1 MQYDVLYNLQ
11 IIYLSSAILLED
23 LFQVLAVIDQ
33 ISIAPLQKQLCG
45 VFIYYIFLKNII
57 IYITLQY
64 KTINYRPNLIV
75 ILCYHDDNGQSTL
88 ESWTIKTFNPP
99 ELRVQVV
106 LSLQKVEIT
115 YVLSRNRLLFIRWVA
130 SETGTMAKTLCAVEF
145 TILFIYSIYANET
158 KYFNAGTQDTSIIRK
173 KKHWQNFQCNK
184 AQRSK
189 PRQTHQLNHLR
200 QSRIQ
205 ITPIQIKELSIFKNL
220 SMQTL
225 STTATLLF
233 LVNQTT
239 KYQRERSRKEILKSI
254 NYTDVGFLNQSLSPK
269 SKEAPQAPLQ
279 QNTQLNQSQ
288 IPFVESKQTCVT
300 TSYLSKMFSRTQVSE
315 LDIIIEA
322 DVVQVANQQ
331 DQIQLSGYLKDV
343 FLTHTHQPN
352 LMLDSHKKIGSQEVQ
367 NTEDLVNR
375 YLYWADRE

>member
-1 MQYDVLYNLQ
+1 MQ
-11 IIYLSSAILLED
+11 IT
-23 LFQVLAVIDQ
+23 LFQWQSVRTTSCKHYECVRCLMLSKCLVQ
-33 ISIAPLQKQLCG
+33 I
-45 VFIYYIFLKNII
+45 
-57 IYITLQY
+57 QY
-64 KTINYRPNLIV
+64 GIQRLMK
-75 ILCYHDDNGQSTL
+75 
-88 ESWTIKTFNPP
+88 
-99 ELRVQVV
+99 VV

-200 QSRIQ
+200 QSRIH